1 MNLARPKII
10 HAGCKVATRASRRKR
25 RVLVMDGEEAVCRL
39 LDEIFSQQGNR
50 VVSVTGPDEAI
61 ARAKDGFDLMF
72 VGLGMAKEAGLEMV
86 KAVKER
92 SPATS
97 IVVMTGLDAQ
107 DIVAN
112 MLDAGV
118 DRVLLKP
125 FEVDEVL
132 ALASELAQAKRP
144 ALPRVS

>member
-1 MNLARPKII
+1 
-10 HAGCKVATRASRRKR
+10 
-25 RVLVMDGEEAVCRL
+25 MDSEEAVCGL
-39 LDEIFSQQGNR
+39 LDEIFSQQGYK

-61 ARAKDGFDLMF
+61 ARAKESFDLMF
-72 VGLGMAKEAGLEMV
+72 VGLRMAKEAGLELV

-97 IVVMTGLDAQ
+97 IVVMTGLDTQ
-107 DIVAN
+107 DIIADA
-112 MLDAGV
+112 LTAGV

-125 FEVDEVL
+125 FEVDEAL

-144 ALPRVS
+144 ALPKVS